1 MLYKKKGKRV
11 FDWIL
16 IVMACVVLGWLAL
29 LILLMYIVL
38 MEFPLF
44 FVQTRVGQG
53 CKTFKMWK
61 FRTLTT
67 DESLPLGRRSF
78 ALGKWLRFTNLD
90 ELPQLWN
97 IVRGEMSFIGP
108 RPLPEDYLPLYS
120 KEQIKRHEV
129 KPGVTGWAQING
141 RNSITWRKKFELD
154 LYYID
159 NISFKLD
166 LSILIKTVILML
178 SFPKDVSLSEEK
190 FKGNVS

>member
-16 IVMACVVLGWLAL
+16 IVMACVLLGWLAL

-61 FRTLTT
+61 FRTLVTN
-67 DESLPLGRRSF
+67 ESLPLSGRSF
-78 ALGKWLRFTNLD
+78 ALGTWLRFTNLD
-90 ELPQLWN
+90 ELPQLCN
-97 IVRGEMSFIGP
+97 IVSGEMSFIVP

-154 LYYID
+154 
-159 NISFKLD
+159 
-166 LSILIKTVILML
+166 
-178 SFPKDVSLSEEK
+178 
-190 FKGNVS
+190 